1 MPWLNQHRQSTL
13 AAMNTE
19 MKDAHLAA
27 IIKCERKRRNLTQE
41 YLAQLAEVDV
51 RIIQRIERTGSCSA
65 ETLMAIAEAFE
76 IDSKELIAEA
86 EQRATA
92 EKTSKELRAKSE
104 AKSIVVRLEEITN
117 GPDLFNRLSG
127 AHAGIEDVPAEI
139 GIEQEELVGLILD
152 DLRDFG
158 DIQQELNPSDRLR
171 LFTLLCSH

>member
-19 MKDAHLAA
+19 MKDEHLAA

-41 YLAQLAEVDV
+41 HLAQLAEVDV
-51 RIIQRIERTGSCSA
+51 RTIQRIERTGGCSA

-76 IDSKELIAEA
+76 IDSKELIAES
-86 EQRATA
+86 EKRATA

-117 GPDLFNRLSG
+117 GPDLFNRLSA

-158 DIQQELNPSDRLR
+158 DRP
-171 LFTLLCSH
+171 